1 MIGWGVTLNRPGRS
15 GLVRFEPGS
24 VTLLSKKGVFMSNGE
39 CAFNGRMLNVN
50 LNSGELIAEEFSADF
65 YRSYFGGYGAGS
77 RLLFDRVPKGADPL
91 GPENILGLMPGLLSG
106 TPFFGSRFQV
116 VAKSPKTGGWGDA
129 NGGGDFGP
137 WLKNAGWDGVLVSGI
152 SGKPVYLFIDDDKAE
167 LRDASDLWGLDAI
180 ETEAKLKE
188 RHGKKTSVACIG
200 PAGEKLSLMAGVCN
214 DRGRVAARSGLGA
227 VMGSKK
233 LKAVAVVS
241 SRAAILARDK
251 EVQEKVGAALDAF
264 VKPLVDFFHTV
275 GTPGIAAS
283 SAISGDAPIKNW
295 GGVGA
300 TDFPE
305 SAGLAGAAYAAKM
318 DRPYGCWHCP
328 VSCGAESK
336 DSDNPKYPFPR
347 HTHRAEYETMTSF
360 GGLVLNS
367 DLDSLTYLNH
377 LCNAYGLDT
386 IAAGAVIAFAV
397 ECYENGVITKED
409 TDGIA
414 LRWGNTAAIIEM
426 LEKIVRREGFGDVLA
441 DGIRKAAAKIGPA
454 SEPFAMEIG
463 GEELPMHDPKLDPD
477 FYITYKLD
485 PTPARHTQWESNPRP
500 GWNAGT
506 RVADRAEASG
516 RGPFHKGAAEY
527 LHVVNSCG
535 LCFFV
540 TMCGPNDHIHE
551 WINATTGWDM
561 TLEEVR
567 RVGERIANLRMAFE
581 VREGNNP
588 MRRKIPARLVGDPPM
603 SEGPHAGVKL
613 DVKTLEREYLEACGW
628 DAATCKP
635 TRAKLVELGLS
646 DVADAVGA

>member
-1 MIGWGVTLNRPGRS
+1 
-15 GLVRFEPGS
+15 
-24 VTLLSKKGVFMSNGE
+24 MSNGE
-39 CAFNGRMLNVN
+39 CAFNGKILNVN
-50 LNSGELIAEEFSADF
+50 LNSGEIVSEELSPEFF
-65 YRSYFGGYGAGS
+65 RKYFGGYGAGS
-77 RLLFDRVPKGADPL
+77 RLLFDRIPKGADPL
-91 GPENILGLMPGLLSG
+91 GPDNVLGFMPGLLSG

-137 WLKNAGWDGVLVSGI
+137 WLKNAGWDGVLVSGT
-152 SGKPVYLFIDDDKAE
+152 SGKPVYLYIEDDRVE
-167 LRDASDLWGLDAI
+167 LRDAADLWGLDAI

-200 PAGEKLSLMAGVCN
+200 QAGEKLSLMAGVCN

-233 LKAVAVVS
+233 LKAVAVVA
-241 SRAAILARDK
+241 SRVEILARDK
-251 EVQEKVGAALDAF
+251 EVQGKVREALDAF
-264 VKPLVDFFHTV
+264 SKPLVDFFHKF
-275 GTPGIAAS
+275 GTPGITAS
-283 SAISGDAPIKNW
+283 SAVSGDSPIKNW

-305 SAGLAGAAYAAKM
+305 SGNLAGPAYAEKM

-328 VSCGAESK
+328 VACGAESK

-360 GGLVLNS
+360 GGMVLNS

-397 ECYENGVITKED
+397 ECFENGVITKED

-414 LRWGNTAAIIEM
+414 LRWGNAAGIIKM
-426 LEKIVRREGFGDVLA
+426 LEKIARREGFGDVLA
-441 DGIRKAAAKIGPA
+441 DGIRKAATRIGPA
-454 SEPFAMEIG
+454 SEPFAMEIA
-463 GEELPMHDPKLDPD
+463 GEELPMHDPKLTPD
-477 FYITYKLD
+477 FLTTYKLD
-485 PTPARHTQWESNPRP
+485 PTPARHTQWDPSPRP
-500 GWNAGT
+500 GWNAGE
-506 RVADRAEASG
+506 RVADRAQASG
-516 RGPFHKGAAEY
+516 RGPFHKGASEY
-527 LHVVNSCG
+527 IHVVNSCG

-540 TMCGPNDHIHE
+540 TMCGPNDQIHE
-551 WINATTGWDM
+551 WINASTGWDM
-561 TLEEVR
+561 TLDEVR

-588 MRRKIPARLVGDPPM
+588 AQRKLPGRLIGEPPL
-603 SEGPHAGVKL
+603 SEGPNAGVRL
-613 DVKTLEREYLEACGW
+613 DVETLQREFLEECGW
-628 DAATCKP
+628 DPATSKP
-635 TRAKLVELGLS
+635 SRAKLEELGLA
-646 DVADAVGA
+646 DVAAAIGV

>member
-1 MIGWGVTLNRPGRS
+1 
-15 GLVRFEPGS
+15 
-24 VTLLSKKGVFMSNGE
+24 MSNE
-39 CAFNGRMLNVN
+39 YAFNGKILNVD
-50 LNSGELIAEEFSADF
+50 LNSGELAAETLPPDF
-65 YRSYFGGYGAGS
+65 FRSYFGGYGAGS
-77 RLLFDRVPKGADPL
+77 RLLFDRIPRGADPL
-91 GPENILGLMPGLLSG
+91 GPDNVLGFMPGLLSG

-129 NGGGDFGP
+129 NGGGDFGA

-152 SGKPVYLFIDDDKAE
+152 ADKPVYLFIDDEKAE

-200 PAGEKLSLMAGVCN
+200 QAGEKISLMAGVCN

-233 LKAVAVVS
+233 LKAVAVVA
-241 SRAAILARDK
+241 SRSAILARDK
-251 EVQEKVGAALDAF
+251 EIQAKLRTTLDSFAKGLVQ
-264 VKPLVDFFHTV
+264 FFHTL
-275 GTPGIAAS
+275 GTPGITAS

-300 TDFPE
+300 IDFPE
-305 SAGLAGAAYAAKM
+305 AGELAGAEYAARM

-328 VSCGAESK
+328 IACGAESK
-336 DSDNPKYPFPR
+336 QSDNPKYPFPR

-397 ECYENGVITKED
+397 ECFENGVITKED

-414 LRWGNTAAIIEM
+414 LRWGNTPAIIQM
-426 LEKIVRREGFGDVLA
+426 LEKVAAREGFGDVLA
-441 DGIRKAAAKIGPA
+441 DGVRKAVAKIGPA
-454 SEPFAMEIG
+454 SEPFAMEIA
-463 GEELPMHDPKLDPD
+463 GEELPMHDPKLTPD
-477 FYITYKLD
+477 FFTTYKLD
-485 PTPARHTQWESNPRP
+485 PTPARHTQWDPSARP
-500 GWNAGT
+500 GWNAPAG
-506 RVADRAEASG
+506 DRDKAEASG
-516 RGPFHKGAAEY
+516 RGPHHKLAAEY
-527 LHVVNSCG
+527 VHVVNSCG
-535 LCFFV
+535 LCMFV
-540 TMCGPNDHIHE
+540 MMCAPNDEVHE
-551 WINATTGWDM
+551 WINAVTGWDM

-567 RVGERIANLRMAFE
+567 RVGERIGNLRMAFE

-588 MRRKIPARLVGDPPM
+588 AQRKIPARLIGDPPM
-603 SEGPHAGVKL
+603 DAGPHAGVKL
-613 DVKTLEREYLEACGW
+613 DVETLQREYLEACGW
-628 DAATCKP
+628 DLATCKP
-635 TRAKLVELGLS
+635 TRAKLEELGLA
-646 DVADAVGA
+646 DIADAIGA

>member
-1 MIGWGVTLNRPGRS
+1 
-15 GLVRFEPGS
+15 
-24 VTLLSKKGVFMSNGE
+24 MSIDE
-39 CAFNGRMLNVN
+39 CAFNGKMLGVN
-50 LNSGELIAEEFSADF
+50 LNTCEIVAEEMPADF

-77 RLLFDRVPKGADPL
+77 RLLFDRIPKGADPL
-91 GPENILGLMPGLLSG
+91 GPKNVLGFMPGLLSG

-137 WLKNAGWDGVLVSGI
+137 WLKNAGWDGILVSGI
-152 SGKPVYLFIDDDKAE
+152 SDKPVYLFIDDEKAE

-233 LKAVAVVS
+233 LKAVAVVA
-241 SRAAILARDK
+241 SRAEILAHDK
-251 EVQEKVGAALDAF
+251 EVRAKVREALDAF
-264 VKPLVDFFHTV
+264 SKPLVDFFHKF
-275 GTPGIAAS
+275 GTPGITAS
-283 SAISGDAPIKNW
+283 SAVSGDSPIKNW

-300 TDFPE
+300 ADFPQGSE
-305 SAGLAGAAYAAKM
+305 LSGAAYAAKM

-328 VSCGAESK
+328 VACGAESK

-360 GGLVLNS
+360 GGLVLNG

-397 ECYENGVITKED
+397 ECFENGVITKED

-414 LRWGNTAAIIEM
+414 LRWGNTPAIIEM
-426 LEKIVRREGFGDVLA
+426 LEKIARREGFGDVLA

-463 GEELPMHDPKLDPD
+463 GEELPMHDPKLTPD
-477 FYITYKLD
+477 FYTTYKLD
-485 PTPARHTQWESNPRP
+485 PTPARHTQWDPSPRP
-500 GWNAGT
+500 GWNAGA

-516 RGPFHKGAAEY
+516 RGPFHKVASEY
-527 LHVVNSCG
+527 IHVVNSCG

-551 WINATTGWDM
+551 WINASTGWDM

-588 MRRKIPARLVGDPPM
+588 ARRKVPARLIGDPPM
-603 SEGPHAGVKL
+603 SDGPNAGVTL
-613 DVKTLEREYLEACGW
+613 DVETLEREYLEACGW

-635 TRAKLVELGLS
+635 SRAKLTELGLS
-646 DVADAVGA
+646 DVADAIGA